1 MKKIVALLLA
11 AMMLLAMAACGNEPQ
26 PTPTP
31 DPTPAVDNTVVDEL
45 YAAFDKSMAEQLG
58 ETPAPNG
65 EKIGAVIISLSNQFW
80 ANMKTCYEAAA
91 EKLGVAIDVQ
101 TGTTEGDTQSQLE
114 TLMTMA
120 DMDYSVIIVSPI
132 DGTNLIPG
140 IVKCNEKGIKVIN
153 APGRLAVPVSEF
165 TVGLIISEM
174 KNIARSHQRM
184 QNRNFDNHFSNAEY
198 SVNLKGKN
206 VGLVGC
212 GMVGSRVARVMK
224 ALEANVLIYDPY
236 MTDEKIREQGYTP
249 VSLNDLCATSDV
261 ISIHYRLTPETKG
274 LIGAEQFALMR
285 PNCYLIN
292 TARAGLVDE
301 AAMMDALQN
310 HKIAGAGLD
319 VFHEEPL
326 TENNPLL
333 TMENVT
339 ITNHM
344 AGHCADI
351 FQMTADIMMN
361 ALSHYLETGEW
372 INVVNR

>member
-1 MKKIVALLLA
+1 MKKLVALLLA

-153 APGRLAVPVSEF
+153 LGPGVDTAALAEAGGH
-165 TVGLIISEM
+165 TM
-174 KNIARSHQRM
+174 ARSP
-184 QNRNFDNHFSNAEY
+184 FSSAI
-198 SVNLKGKN
+198 
-206 VGLVGC
+206 
-212 GMVGSRVARVMK
+212 RAR
-224 ALEANVLIYDPY
+224 
-236 MTDEKIREQGYTP
+236 
-249 VSLNDLCATSDV
+249 SLPM
-261 ISIHYRLTPETKG
+261 I
-274 LIGAEQFALMR
+274 
-285 PNCYLIN
+285 
-292 TARAGLVDE
+292 
-301 AAMMDALQN
+301 
-310 HKIAGAGLD
+310 
-319 VFHEEPL
+319 
-326 TENNPLL
+326 
-333 TMENVT
+333 
-339 ITNHM
+339 
-344 AGHCADI
+344 
-351 FQMTADIMMN
+351 
-361 ALSHYLETGEW
+361 
-372 INVVNR
+372 